1 MKSKRLS
8 ILIRSIF
15 FGIFTVVVI
24 FLFGSCTSPVRFL
37 TSSVVPAAQGDVK
50 VKMDKNKNYSIEIQI
65 ADMADVTRL
74 QPSKR
79 TYVVWM
85 VTDQGLTK
93 NIGQLNS
100 TTSLLSKRHK
110 AELKTVSSFKPVKIF
125 ITAED
130 EEGVQN
136 PGMQGVLSTDTFS
149 R

>member
-1 MKSKRLS
+1 MKSKRLNT
-8 ILIRSIF
+8 LTKSIF
-15 FGIFTVVVI
+15 LGIFTVIFV
-24 FLFGSCTSPVRFL
+24 FLFDSCNTSVRFL
-37 TSSVVPAAQGDVK
+37 TSSVVPAAQGEVK
-50 VKMDKNKNYSIEIQI
+50 VKMDKNKNYVIDIQI
-65 ADMADVTRL
+65 SDMADVSRL

-85 VTDQGLTK
+85 ITDQGLTK

-100 TTSLLSKRHK
+100 TTSFLSKRHK

-149 R
+149 K

>member
-1 MKSKRLS
+1 MKSKRLN
-8 ILIRSIF
+8 ILTRCF
-15 FGIFTVVVI
+15 FIGIFTVVVI

-37 TSSVVPAAQGDVK
+37 TSSVVPAAQGDIK
-50 VKMDKNKNYSIEIQI
+50 LKMDKNKNYAIQI
-65 ADMADVTRL
+65 KISDMADVTRL

-85 VTDQGLTK
+85 ITDQGLTK

-110 AELKTVSSFKPVKIF
+110 AELKTVSSFKPAKVF

-136 PGMQGVLSTDTFS
+136 PGTQVVLSTDKFPE
-149 R
+149 